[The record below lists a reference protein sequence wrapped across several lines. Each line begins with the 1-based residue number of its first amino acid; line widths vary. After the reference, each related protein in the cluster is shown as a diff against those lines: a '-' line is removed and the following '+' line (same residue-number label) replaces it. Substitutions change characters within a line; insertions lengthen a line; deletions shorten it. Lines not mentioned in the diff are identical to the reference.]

1 MSKAGESELSDY
13 HIKRTARARPGS
25 PPRNLKVEKPKSNA
39 LTLSWDVPEKPNGPI
54 DNLTYQ
60 VQYSY
65 RDHRKKFIEN
75 STTTNGLYIRLEN
88 LAYSASYELKVK
100 ACGLVEESLD
110 PVCGGWGAINDVHTG
125 IGRKYTYDNGIEKI
139 FLAQISSR
147 SINFETLKSFWNC
160 KLDFRAKVR
169 KLG

>member
-25 PPRNLKVEKPKSNA
+25 PPRNLRVEKPKSNA

-100 ACGLVEESLD
+100 ACGHVDESLD
-110 PVCGGWGAINDVHTG
+110 PVCGDYWAAINDIHTG
-125 IGRKYTYDNGIEKI
+125 IGRKYTYDNAIDIEPI

-147 SINFETLKSFWNC
+147 TIYFEKASKKTL
-160 KLDFRAKVR
+160 
-169 KLG
+169 